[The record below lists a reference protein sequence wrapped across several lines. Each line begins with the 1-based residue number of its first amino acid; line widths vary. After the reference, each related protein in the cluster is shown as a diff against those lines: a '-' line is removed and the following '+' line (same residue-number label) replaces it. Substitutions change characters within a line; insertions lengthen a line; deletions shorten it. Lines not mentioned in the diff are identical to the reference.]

1 MTTYQDIITNV
12 WLKGSDVSQ
21 GSPIIAPILQSPG
34 YIYPLFDNFPLLGA
48 DPAVKLEPVG
58 GNQNTETTRFTRYI
72 LLIGRPT
79 TTTLS
84 ISIAV
89 QGIAHIYE
97 RTGAVS
103 DTGYWY
109 MYMKLVK
116 TKDFATFTDVS
127 GEIQILQYT
136 ETIPVNANTWKDI
149 GTIVGQI
156 ATKVTLNA
164 GEYLLLAVRGSS
176 RNSDSVATTSIG
188 INSTN
193 FKVYPMIFI

>member
-34 YIYPLFDNFPLLGA
+34 YVYPLFDNFPLLGA

-97 RTGAVS
+97 RTGTVS

-136 ETIPVNANTWKDI
+136 ETIPTNADVWKDT
-149 GTIVGQI
+149 GSIVGRITTQ
-156 ATKVTLNA
+156 VTLNA

-176 RNSDSVATTSIG
+176 RNSGGVATTSIG

-193 FKVYPMIFI
+193 FKVYPTIFI

>member
-1 MTTYQDIITNV
+1 MPTYGDKITNV

-34 YIYPLFDNFPLLGA
+34 FVYPLFDNFPLLGA

-58 GNQNTETTRFTRYI
+58 GYQNTETTRFTRYI

-84 ISIAV
+84 LSIAV

-97 RTGAVS
+97 RTGATA

-116 TKDFATFTDVS
+116 TLDFATFTDVS

-136 ETIPVNANTWKDI
+136 ETIPTDADVWKDT
-149 GTIVGQI
+149 GSIVGQI

-176 RNSDSVATTSIG
+176 RNSGSVATTSIG